1 MDTRSPAPQGS
12 GFVYPIATK
21 RRSCRAAFDE
31 QRRSERGSVVAFPL
45 VPGRGVG
52 ITMAP
57 LQQVKLALAN
67 YLAVRG
73 SHSGES
79 VMCSSFVRIEGR
91 CRTRRHP
98 PGIILKSSVSPSVS
112 FYFTVARP
120 RTAHALPH
128 SRPPPACHARL
139 LPAAPRVKHKFQREY
154 SATRSRGRLNY
165 IASEVV
171 LSPGFSPSMQGDPCR
186 SLPLLP

>member
-1 MDTRSPAPQGS
+1 M
-12 GFVYPIATK
+12 
-21 RRSCRAAFDE
+21 
-31 QRRSERGSVVAFPL
+31 AFPL

-98 PGIILKSSVSPSVS
+98 PGVILKSSVSPSVS
-112 FYFTVARP
+112 YFTVARP

-128 SRPPPACHARL
+128 SRLPPASATPPAGCSRPLPGSNTSSNASTRL
-139 LPAAPRVKHKFQREY
+139 LAPGGDSIISLV
-154 SATRSRGRLNY
+154 RS
-165 IASEVV
+165 
-171 LSPGFSPSMQGDPCR
+171 FSPLG
-186 SLPLLP
+186 SLPACRVIPVALCPSTAVEGGIVLGN